1 MEYPEHD
8 PEELAGEL
16 AAEEPDD
23 EELEGLDVVPAPE
36 DLDEELEDRGDV

>member
-1 MEYPEHD
+1 MESPEHD
-8 PEELAGEL
+8 LEEL

-23 EELEGLDVVPAPE
+23 EELEGSDVVPAPT